1 MIKFL
6 DYDGL
11 ETLVNQIKS
20 FIANGN
26 YTKTEVDGKL
36 TVIEKRIEALGAVFN
51 LKETVATKD
60 LLPAEGN
67 EVGDVRHVTENAAE
81 YVWDGTSWE
90 ELGTTIDLT
99 PYLKRADAD
108 TLYATAAQGK
118 KADTAI
124 QPTDLLAITNDEIDN
139 LFA

>member
-51 LKETVATKD
+51 LKETIATKD

-67 EVGDVRHVTENAAE
+67 EVGDVRHVTQNAAE

-108 TLYATAAQGK
+108 ILYATTAQGK

>member
-11 ETLVNQIKS
+11 ETLVEQIKAYIS
-20 FIANGN
+20 GGN

-36 TVIEKRIEALGAVFN
+36 TVIENRIEALGAVFN

-67 EVGDVRHVTENAAE
+67 EVGDVRHVTEHAAE
-81 YVWDGTSWE
+81 YVWDGSSWE

-139 LFA
+139 FFA

>member
-51 LKETVATKD
+51 LKETVATKE

>member
-26 YTKTEVDGKL
+26 YTKTEVDEKL

-99 PYLKRADAD
+99 PYLKRTDAD
-108 TLYATAAQGK
+108 ILYATAAQGK